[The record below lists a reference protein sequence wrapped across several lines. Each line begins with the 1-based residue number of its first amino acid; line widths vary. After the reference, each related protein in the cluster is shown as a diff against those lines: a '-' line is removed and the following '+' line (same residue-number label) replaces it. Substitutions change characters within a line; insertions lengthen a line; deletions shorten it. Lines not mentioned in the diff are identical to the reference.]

1 MSRSSGGGGG
11 RNFLY
16 RSLDSYFKLT
26 ERRTDLVTEFR
37 AGTASFFTLSYLL
50 LVNPQLLSD
59 AGVSHDDAVV
69 ATALSA
75 AVACFIVGIFGNLPF
90 GCAPGLGLSSYLSYS
105 LVQAGLATLEEAL
118 TACFASGVILLV
130 VALTGMTTLLM
141 KVVPECVKYG
151 IVVGMGLLI
160 AMIGM
165 VSVKLIVPDDD
176 TIVGLGNVLGDAT
189 LQLTM
194 LGLILVASLI
204 YWDVKGGIL
213 IGIALVAILQWT
225 ITSSWPTDIAD
236 IPIFNNNNYIAPSSL
251 VDPDKAIILWTAVGA
266 FLLICVFDIS
276 GVVFGLA
283 TLGGLIREGD
293 GHIPGS
299 LWVFLASSA
308 GTVTASFFGS
318 TPIICCVET
327 ASGIKEGGRTGL
339 TAVVIGSYF
348 VLSLFLSPLFGAVPN
363 DATAPVLILVGVM
376 MMAES
381 AKVNWHTMDQAL
393 PAFLTAVLMP
403 LTYSITNGMI
413 FGLAASFAFYFTTG
427 GAFVDIK
434 NLFMS
439 CCGGSD
445 SVPRPEYEDIEETN
459 GEFGSAETRHLLLET
474 GTDSESAKMSI
485 EQAKKMLKGSERN
498 VEYGAILY

>member
-1 MSRSSGGGGG
+1 MS
-11 RNFLY
+11 NNILY

-75 AVACFIVGIFGNLPF
+75 AVACFIVGFLGNLPF

-118 TACFASGVILLV
+118 TACFASGIILLI

-165 VSVKLIVPDDD
+165 VSVKLIVPNED
-176 TIVGLGNVLGDAT
+176 TIVGLGDVLGDLS
-189 LQLTM
+189 LQLTIC
-194 LGLILVASLI
+194 GLILVASLL

-213 IGIALVAILQWT
+213 LGIAVVAVLQWT
-225 ITSSWPTDIAD
+225 ISSSWPSDIAEV
-236 IPIFNNNNYIAPSSL
+236 PIFHHNNYIVLSSL
-251 VDPDKAIILWTAVGA
+251 IDPDKAVILWTAVGA

-308 GTVTASFFGS
+308 GTVTAAFFGS

-339 TAVVIGSYF
+339 TAIVIGLYF
-348 VLSLFLSPLFGAVPN
+348 ILALFLSPLFGAVPN
-363 DATAPVLILVGVM
+363 DATAPVLMLVGVM

-381 AKVNWHTMDQAL
+381 AKVNWHSMDQAL
-393 PAFLTAVLMP
+393 PAFLTAILMP

-413 FGLAASFAFYFTTG
+413 FGLVTSFAFYFTTG
-427 GAFVDIK
+427 GAFVDVK
-434 NLFMS
+434 NLASS
-439 CCGGSD
+439 CCSGRDG
-445 SVPRPEYEDIEETN
+445 VPRQEYEEIEDDN
-459 GEFGSAETRHLLLET
+459 GEFGNGETHHLLLET
-474 GTDSESAKMSI
+474 GTESEAARRSI
-485 EQAKKMLKGSERN
+485 DQARRMLKGSERN
-498 VEYGAILY
+498 VDYGAILY

>member
-1 MSRSSGGGGG
+1 
-11 RNFLY
+11 
-16 RSLDSYFKLT
+16 
-26 ERRTDLVTEFR
+26 
-37 AGTASFFTLSYLL
+37 
-50 LVNPQLLSD
+50 
-59 AGVSHDDAVV
+59 
-69 ATALSA
+69 
-75 AVACFIVGIFGNLPF
+75 VACFIVGLFGNLPF

-118 TACFASGVILLV
+118 TACFASGIVLLV
-130 VALTGMTTLLM
+130 VVLTGITTLLM

-165 VSVKLIVPDDD
+165 VSVKLIVPNED
-176 TIVGLGNVLGDAT
+176 TIVGLGDVLGDLT

-194 LGLILVASLI
+194 FGLILVASFI

-213 IGIALVAILQWT
+213 LGIALVAVLQWA
-225 ITSSWPTDIAD
+225 ITSSWPAHVAEV
-236 IPIFNNNNYIAPSSL
+236 PIFHHNNYIVPSCL
-251 VDPDKAIILWTAVGA
+251 IDPDKAVILWTAVGA

-293 GHIPGS
+293 GQIPGS

-308 GTVTASFFGS
+308 GTVTAAFFGS

-339 TAVVIGSYF
+339 VAIVIGLYF

-363 DATAPVLILVGVM
+363 DATAPVLMLVGVM
-376 MMAES
+376 MMGES
-381 AKVNWHTMDQAL
+381 AKVNWQSMDQAL
-393 PAFLTAVLMP
+393 PAFLTAILMP

-413 FGLAASFAFYFTTG
+413 LGLAASFAFYFTTG
-427 GAFVDIK
+427 GAFVDLK
-434 NLFMS
+434 NLVS
-439 CCGGSD
+439 ICYRGRD
-445 SVPRPEYEDIEETN
+445 AVPIPEYEELENSSGEYGN
-459 GEFGSAETRHLLLET
+459 GEIHRLLLDT
-474 GTDSESAKMSI
+474 GSESESARRSI
-485 EQAKKMLKGSERN
+485 EQARRMLKGSERN

>member
-1 MSRSSGGGGG
+1 MSS
-11 RNFLY
+11 NFLY

-26 ERRTDLVTEFR
+26 ERRTDLMTEFR

-75 AVACFIVGIFGNLPF
+75 AVACFVVGLFGNLPF

-118 TACFASGVILLV
+118 TACFASGVVLLV

-165 VSVKLIVPDDD
+165 VSVNLIVPDED
-176 TIVGLGNVLGDAT
+176 TIVGLGDVLGDVT
-189 LQLTM
+189 LHLTM
-194 LGLILVASLI
+194 FGLILVASLI

-213 IGIALVAILQWT
+213 LGIALVAILQWA
-225 ITSSWPTDIAD
+225 ISSSWPTNIAD
-236 IPIFNNNNYIAPSSL
+236 VPIFHHNHYIVPSSL
-251 VDPDKAIILWTAVGA
+251 IDPDKAVILWTAVGA
-266 FLLICVFDIS
+266 FLLICVFDVS

-299 LWVFLASSA
+299 LWVFLASSL
-308 GTVTASFFGS
+308 GTVTAAFFGS

-339 TAVVIGSYF
+339 TAIVIGLYF

-363 DATAPVLILVGVM
+363 DATAPVLMLVGVM
-376 MMAES
+376 MMGES
-381 AKVNWHTMDQAL
+381 AKVNWHSMDQAL
-393 PAFLTAVLMP
+393 PAFLTATLMP

-427 GAFVDIK
+427 GAFVDIR
-434 NLFMS
+434 NLVSTCF
-439 CCGGSD
+439 GGRD
-445 SVPRPEYEDIEETN
+445 GVLRQEYEEIEDGN
-459 GEFGSAETRHLLLET
+459 GEFDAGEAHRLLLHT
-474 GTDSESAKMSI
+474 GTDCESARRSI
-485 EQAKKMLKGSERN
+485 EQAKRMLNGSERN
-498 VEYGAILY
+498 VEYGAVLY